1 MGMLD
6 FTIPHHFVM
15 AALNGPKQK
24 GLDITQLLHT
34 VNITPDVLYS
44 PMSRVSAMQYAKLIR
59 AIWLNM
65 GDEYM
70 GLAQVESKLGTF
82 AMMSKAVIHCPT
94 LERAIMRGAR
104 FYDLFPAM
112 PRITLQIEND
122 IATLSIDDSRIND
135 PDHFLMESLLVIWH
149 RFGSWLIGRRIHLTK
164 ASFTYT
170 APAHHNEYR
179 RLFNC
184 DIHFSQSYAGIQF
197 PIKFLHEK
205 ISQNEATLR
214 KFLEHSPADLLAK
227 PDEGDSIIAQIRNII
242 GDDFSND
249 LPNFE
254 DIAEKLHTSPQ
265 TLRRRLKEEGIT
277 YQELKDQMRRDT
289 AIYFLER
296 GDLAIHEIAERLGF
310 SEPSTFHRAFKK
322 WTGITPGAY
331 RQGEDQ

>member
-15 AALNGPKQK
+15 AALNGPREK
-24 GLDITQLLHT
+24 GLDINQLLLE
-34 VNITPDVLYS
+34 VNITPDVLHS
-44 PMSRVSAMQYAKLIR
+44 PISRVSAMQYAKLIR
-59 AIWLNM
+59 AIWISM
-65 GDEYM
+65 QDEYM
-70 GLAQVESKLGTF
+70 GLAQVQSKLGTF

-94 LERAIMRGAR
+94 LERAIQRGAR
-104 FYDLFPAM
+104 FYDLFAGM
-112 PRITLQIEND
+112 PRIELQIEND
-122 IATLSIDDSRIND
+122 ITTLKIDDSQIND

-149 RFGSWLIGRRIHLTK
+149 RFGSWLIGRRIHLTQ
-164 ASFTYT
+164 ACFTYS
-170 APAHHNEYR
+170 APQHHNEYR

-184 DIHFSQSYAGIQF
+184 DIQFSQPFTGIQF

-205 ISQNEATLR
+205 IIQNEANLR
-214 KFLEHSPADLLAK
+214 TFLQHSPADLLAK
-227 PDEGDSIIAQIRNII
+227 PDEGNSIIAQIRHIM
-242 GDDFSND
+242 GDDFSKE

-254 DIAEKLHTSPQ
+254 EVADKLHTSPQ

-296 GDLAIHEIAERLGF
+296 GDLAIHEIAELLGF

-331 RQGEDQ
+331 RQGEEQ